1 MPRCLWPQA
10 EGAQMSMQTR
20 VESGRLRRRLKTTA
34 LALMAAAALTACGN
48 DKDAA
53 QQAAAANE
61 LVVTL
66 GSGAPLTGNIAHLG
80 KDHENGIRLAIED
93 INATGLRIGGK
104 TLKLELL
111 SEDDQGDPRQATLV
125 AQKLIDAGVAGVI
138 GHVTSGPT
146 ITASQRYHEA
156 GIPQISP
163 SATNPQYTLQGFK
176 NAFRVMANDIQQG
189 AVLGNYA
196 VHQLGAKRIAII
208 DDRTAYGQG
217 LADEVEKDAKAAGAT
232 IVAHEYTKNDAT
244 DFKAQLTSIKAERPD
259 VLFYGGMD
267 AQGGPLAKQAQQLSM
282 NVKLLMGDGGCSPE
296 FIKLAGEAAEGA
308 YCSQTGLPLSEMPK
322 GIDFAQR
329 FQSKFGTP
337 VQIYAPYAYDA
348 VYVLVDAMLAADS
361 ADPAKY
367 LPQIAKTSLDG
378 VSGHIEF
385 DDKGD
390 LRNGAVTVYQVHDG
404 KLKVLEVVG
413 GDNPVARVSAAVHS
427 MADAAKQAGAA
438 TVHAV
443 GDRIQS
449 SSASK

>member
-1 MPRCLWPQA
+1 
-10 EGAQMSMQTR
+10 MSMQTR
-20 VESGRLRRRLKTTA
+20 LESGRWRSVKVAA
-34 LALMAAAALTACGN
+34 LALTVAATLVAC
-48 DKDAA
+48 DKKDASQDA
-53 QQAAAANE
+53 SAANE

-66 GSGAPLTGNIAHLG
+66 GSGAPLTGNVAHLG

-93 INATGLRIGGK
+93 LNAKNLKIGGK
-104 TLKLELL
+104 TLKLKLI

-125 AQKLIDAGVAGVI
+125 AQKLIDDKVAGVI

-189 AVLGNYA
+189 AVLGTYA
-196 VHQLGAKRIAII
+196 VRQLGAKRVAII

-217 LADEVEKDAKAAGAT
+217 LADQVENAAKAAGAK
-232 IVAHEYTKNDAT
+232 IVAREYTKNDAT
-244 DFKAQLTSIKAERPD
+244 DFRAQLTSVKAEQPD
-259 VLFYGGMD
+259 LLFYGGMD
-267 AQGGPLAKQAQQLSM
+267 AQGGPLAKQAKQLGMSA
-282 NVKLLMGDGGCSPE
+282 KLMMGDGGCSPE

-322 GIDFAQR
+322 GVDFEQR
-329 FQSKFGTP
+329 FKKRFGTQ

-348 VYVLVDAMLAADS
+348 VYVLVDAMLRADS

-367 LPQIAKTSLDG
+367 LPEIAKTNLDG

-385 DDKGD
+385 DSKGD

-404 KLKVLEVVG
+404 ALKVLEVVG
-413 GDNPVARVSAAVHS
+413 GSDPVARASAAVQ
-427 MADAAKQAGAA
+427 ATAEAAKQAGVA
-438 TVHAV
+438 TIKAV
-443 GDRIQS
+443 SDRMQPTPS
-449 SSASK
+449 VSQ